1 MFPIFISFTKK
12 SKMKLRKLQFNIYI
26 DFGGSENGKDIT
38 RS

>member
-1 MFPIFISFTKK
+1 MQPIFISCTKE
-12 SKMKLRKLQFNIYI
+12 SKMKLRKLQFNRYI